1 MNPTISHPLARE
13 EQESSKSRPDIKQL
27 TRMAARG
34 LVPMLDESRQLFCY
48 RLVRGGHGLV
58 REGLSPRYTVM
69 TLLGLRQLQSAGE
82 QSPIDTAAIYRS
94 FASDRNWI
102 RSAGDLGLF
111 FWLVGDFEPEAI
123 GRLTKQVDLHVV
135 LERYSDAREGRTMEL
150 AWLLTGLARAAETSP
165 QFAQTFADL
174 ARETYRRLK
183 ENQGRHGLFGHMNV
197 RKSLAGRLRGR
208 IGSFADQIYP
218 IYAISKFA
226 KVFHVEEELDSAL
239 QCAMAICRA
248 QGNLGQ
254 WWWLYDSRSGHVSSR
269 YPVYSVHQHG
279 MAPMGLLALE
289 EATGCNFQRAIY
301 KGLRWIYGANE
312 LGVDMRDSADNLIW
326 RCVLPKNKL
335 ARYREMALSGMRP
348 PKPDQ
353 PVGPLEVLYED
364 RPYELGWL
372 LFAFA
377 RNTASPANGHSATR
391 S

>member
-1 MNPTISHPLARE
+1 MNPTIPHPLARE

-27 TRMAARG
+27 IQMAAQG
-34 LVPMLDESRQLFCY
+34 LVPMLDEERQLFCY
-48 RLVRGGHGLV
+48 RMVRTSRGLV
-58 REGLSPRYTVM
+58 REGLSPRYTIM
-69 TLLGLRQLQSAGE
+69 TLLGLQRLQRAGG
-82 QSPIDTAAIYRS
+82 QSPFDAAAIYRS

-111 FWLVGDFEPEAI
+111 FWLVGGFEPEAI
-123 GRLTKQVDLHVV
+123 DRLTKQVDLHVV

-150 AWLLTGLARAAETSP
+150 AWLLTGLACAAETSP
-165 QFAQTFADL
+165 QFAQTFAGL

-248 QGNLGQ
+248 QGDLGQ
-254 WWWLYDSRSGHVSSR
+254 WWWLYDSRGGYVSSR

-279 MAPMGLLALE
+279 MAPMGLFALE
-289 EATGCNFQRAIY
+289 EATGCNFQKAIY
-301 KGLRWIYGANE
+301 KGLQWIYGANE
-312 LGVDMRDSADNLIW
+312 LRVDMRDSTGNLIW

-335 ARYREMALSGMRP
+335 ARYREMALSGMRR

-353 PVGPLEVLYED
+353 PVGALEVLYED

-377 RNTASPANGHSATR
+377 RNAASQTNGHSAAR